1 MKLKCKNNHVFTDEG
16 IDKCG
21 KQLPK
26 LANIQL
32 CPICGGRLEEVE

>member
-1 MKLKCKNNHVFTDEG
+1 MKLKRINNHVFTDEG

-26 LANIQL
+26 LGYIDV
-32 CPICGGRLEEVE
+32 CPICGEKMSKL